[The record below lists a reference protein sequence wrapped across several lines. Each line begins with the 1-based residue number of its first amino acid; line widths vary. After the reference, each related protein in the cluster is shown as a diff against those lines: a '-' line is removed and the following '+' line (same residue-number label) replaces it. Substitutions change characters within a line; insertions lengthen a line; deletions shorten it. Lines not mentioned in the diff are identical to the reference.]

1 MLNWYK
7 HCTSCYVAKCNLRI
21 VKHETVLD
29 SGLPSFIT
37 YVGQSLGIC
46 RALVILQHFHWGQSF
61 HSYCPQ
67 LSVTSVGFAPPPLPS
82 AAGCPLVSLYKTL
95 HWDFQCNSAWWLPLT
110 GLSNSVRSHGWKIH
124 ILNWALT
131 SHTPKLD
138 NIAIRIYDLKKY
150 LSKNFFKM
158 LLLS

>member
-1 MLNWYK
+1 MRQCWIAVSIFYYL
-7 HCTSCYVAKCNLRI
+7 CRAVFGNLQGSSHFTALSLRSI
-21 VKHETVLD
+21 ISLI
-29 SGLPSFIT
+29 LPSF
-37 YVGQSLGIC
+37 VS
-46 RALVILQHFHWGQSF
+46 HFSWFCS
-61 HSYCPQ
+61 P
-67 LSVTSVGFAPPPLPS
+67 PPPLPS

-138 NIAIRIYDLKKY
+138 NIAIKIYDLKN